1 MFVLCDNWHMHK
13 TYVAETYTGFTR
25 NFIHQLGNLVPF
37 LKHLISTI
45 LAGLTHLCVF
55 AWVNVFVSYEL

>member
-1 MFVLCDNWHMHK
+1 MHK

-55 AWVNVFVSYEL
+55 A